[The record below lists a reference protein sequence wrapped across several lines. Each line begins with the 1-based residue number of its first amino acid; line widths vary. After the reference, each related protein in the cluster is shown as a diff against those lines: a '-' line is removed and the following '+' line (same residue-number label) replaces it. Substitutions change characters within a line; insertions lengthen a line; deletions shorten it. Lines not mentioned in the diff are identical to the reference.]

1 MPWHVLRA
9 QMAAPV
15 ASESSQTT
23 ARMTNVSLDQV
34 KTGAY
39 RPKMVVVS
47 SVYPFPGDSGQQQR
61 VRNKLLAFRDSF
73 HTTYL
78 TVAAPDN
85 AEETRNRLET
95 LCDEVIVL
103 PSLYRQSRFNRLG
116 HLAKSV
122 AFAAATGL
130 KRSNYVIGKL
140 EFSRDRVAEAIGDR
154 RFDVAV
160 FEYWH
165 AAAAVPI
172 ALASGARSV
181 LDMHD
186 VLWRSYE
193 RQLQT
198 RSWLPI
204 VLRNIAVTRYQSR
217 EEQAWRTFDALITI
231 NHEEHRYVAGVL
243 GEGARLFFTPM
254 GLDLT
259 LWPYSW
265 APVDPTRVAYY
276 GGLGSPHNQRDA
288 LSCYEQVMPMVWS
301 AMPDAE
307 FWIVGSNPPPAL
319 LELARTDE
327 RVLVTGFVEDVGA
340 ILRSMSIVLCPW
352 RGRFGFRSRIVEA
365 QAIGAPVVATAEA
378 IDGMDLRA
386 DVDLLV
392 ADTREQMASAAMLLA
407 RDRDLSFQVSRS
419 ARQRVEELYSFD
431 ATYGKLARDLFEWS
445 RDPRETIPACGSVEP
460 VQPRASS

>member
-1 MPWHVLRA
+1 
-9 QMAAPV
+9 
-15 ASESSQTT
+15 
-23 ARMTNVSLDQV
+23 
-34 KTGAY
+34 
-39 RPKMVVVS
+39 MVVVS

-85 AEETRNRLET
+85 VEETRNGLEI

-103 PSLYRQSRFNRLG
+103 PSLYRRSQLHRLA
-116 HLAKSV
+116 HLAESA

-130 KRSNYVIGKL
+130 KRSNYVIGEL

-165 AAAAVPI
+165 AAGSVPVMRAA
-172 ALASGARSV
+172 GARCV

-193 RQLQT
+193 RQMLSK
-198 RSWLPI
+198 SWIPAA
-204 VLRNIAVTRYQSR
+204 LRNIAVARYRER
-217 EEQAWRTFDALITI
+217 EERAWRTFDALITI

-288 LSCYEQVMPMVWS
+288 LSCYEQIMPLVWS
-301 AMPDAE
+301 AMPEAE

-319 LELARTDE
+319 LEIARTDE

-340 ILRSMSIVLCPW
+340 TLGSMSVVLCPW
-352 RGRFGFRSRIVEA
+352 RGRFGFRSRVVEA
-365 QAIGAPVVATAEA
+365 QAIGVPVVATAEA

-386 DVDLLV
+386 DVDVLV
-392 ADTREQMASAAMLLA
+392 ADTPEKMASAASLLA
-407 RDRDLSFQVSRS
+407 KDRDLSFRISRS

-431 ATYGKLARDLFEWS
+431 ATYGKLARGLFEWS
-445 RDPRETIPACGSVEP
+445 QDPRETVPGVGSAELA
-460 VQPRASS
+460 QTRAPS